1 MLRFLFLLIFF
12 LGGFICQAQNQAI
25 WVTVSGQVIQAE
37 TNKPLTGVSLVA
49 RPSRSGTTTQA
60 DGTFKLK
67 ARPGDTITFS
77 SVGFQNATY
86 FVSKT
91 ALQANLKI
99 VLSEKSQELQEVEI
113 TSRPSAEKINRV
125 LRNMKREPEPSP
137 TKAPP
142 PPKPL
147 FEEKETTPVKPG
159 AMTNPA
165 SFLYDKYSKEGKE
178 RQKMNDILEEK
189 QRIKRDSVNRKKE
202 VEYDQLFLDRNQPY
216 KQNYFYYRKR

>member
-1 MLRFLFLLIFF
+1 MLRFLLLLIFF
-12 LGGFICQAQNQAI
+12 SGSSLCQAQTQAV
-25 WVTVSGQVIQAE
+25 WVTVSGQVMQAE

-60 DGTFKLK
+60 DGTFRLK

-77 SVGFQNATY
+77 SVGFQNASY

-91 ALQANLKI
+91 LLQANVKI
-99 VLSEKSQELQEVEI
+99 VLLEKSQELQEVEI
-113 TSRPSAEKINRV
+113 TTRPSAEKINRV

-142 PPKPL
+142 PPQPL

-159 AMTNPA
+159 AISNPA

-178 RQKMNDILEEK
+178 RQKMNEILEEK
-189 QRIKRDSVNRKKE
+189 QRLKRDSVNRKKE
-202 VEYDQLFLDRNQPY
+202 VEYDKLFLDRNQPF
-216 KQNYFYYRKR
+216 KQNHFYYRHR